1 VSHAS
6 GLRGA
11 LDALTGRRPAGAR
24 PAPRAAGRS
33 PGTPS
38 PTLDHQRD
46 TLAQALYRSD
56 QGFWSSGRDDES
68 PHGTAWSTSTERYLR
83 GKYLDQAD
91 VILAAG
97 FRLCPTLTRQE
108 VEEAHLREGSISD
121 PDDWIV
127 VAWALGIEVD
137 ESG

>member
-1 VSHAS
+1 MSTTS

-11 LDALTGRRPAGAR
+11 LDALTGRRPPGAKPASR
-24 PAPRAAGRS
+24 PAGR
-33 PGTPS
+33 PGGTPA
-38 PTLDHQRD
+38 PTVDHQRD
-46 TLAQALYRSD
+46 ALAQALYRSD

-68 PHGTAWSTSTERYLR
+68 PHGTAWGTSTERYLR

-91 VILAAG
+91 AILAAG
-97 FRLCPTLTRQE
+97 FRLSPTLTRQE
-108 VEEAHLREGSISD
+108 VEEAHHREGSTTD

-127 VAWALGIEVD
+127 VAGALGIEVE